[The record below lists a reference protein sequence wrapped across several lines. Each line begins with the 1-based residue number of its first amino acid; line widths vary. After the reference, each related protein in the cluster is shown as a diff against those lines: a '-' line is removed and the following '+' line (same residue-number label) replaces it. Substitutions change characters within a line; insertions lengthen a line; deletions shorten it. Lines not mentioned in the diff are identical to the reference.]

1 MESIFIDTL
10 FVAILLLFPLWK
22 IYTRA
27 GLNPYLS
34 LTLLIPGLGFV
45 IACIILAVS
54 KWELAPEKSG
64 N

>member
-1 MESIFIDTL
+1 METIFTDTL
-10 FVAILLLFPLWK
+10 IAAVLLLFPLWR

-34 LTLLIPGLGFV
+34 LTLLIPVFGFI

-54 KWELAPEKSG
+54 KWELNPDQSG
-64 N
+64 A